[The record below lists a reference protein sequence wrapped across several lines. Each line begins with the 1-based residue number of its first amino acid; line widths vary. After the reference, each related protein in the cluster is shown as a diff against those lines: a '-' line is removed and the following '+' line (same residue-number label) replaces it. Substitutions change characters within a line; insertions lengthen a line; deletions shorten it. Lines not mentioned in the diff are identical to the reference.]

1 MPRNRRGPRQNAQ
14 HGRRSRETVFLNVP
28 YDAPFQR
35 LFLAYI
41 AALTCLGF
49 APRVTL
55 GIPLSK
61 RRLDR
66 ILKLIAS
73 CDYSVHDLSRVQLD
87 RKAPRTPR
95 FNMPF
100 ELGLA
105 VAVARQRGRDNWLVC
120 ETRAFRV
127 QKSLSDLNGTDIFV
141 HDGTVA
147 GVFREMCQAFAR
159 RRQQPTV
166 AQMWKVYGVLRAGLK
181 QILQD
186 AGARDVY
193 SARVFRDISVVA
205 ARAAERVVK

>member
-1 MPRNRRGPRQNAQ
+1 MRLKRRT
-14 HGRRSRETVFLNVP
+14 RESVFLNVP
-28 YDAPFQR
+28 YDPSFER

-41 AALTCLGF
+41 ASLSCFGF
-49 APRVTL
+49 APRATL

-66 ILKLIAS
+66 ILDLIAA

-87 RKAPRTPR
+87 RRPPVTPR

-105 VAVARQRGRDNWLVC
+105 VALARARGRRDTWLVC
-120 ETRAFRV
+120 ESRDYRA
-127 QKSLSDLNGTDIFV
+127 QKSLSDINGTDIYV

-147 GVFREMCQAFAR
+147 GVFREMCQAFVR

-166 AQMWKVYGVLRAGLK
+166 TQMWQVYGVLRKALK
-181 QILQD
+181 PILRD
-186 AGARDVY
+186 AGAHDVY
-193 SARVFRDISVVA
+193 SARVFQDLCVMA
-205 ARAAERVVK
+205 ARAAERVVR